1 MAGRKVMSARMKF
14 RTLLYSGFG
23 FLIAGMILI
32 LYLVI
37 NALNNQ
43 NQEMNMLVKD
53 RYEKIKL
60 ANHIRADVGRIS
72 VEMNLYNQKK
82 TITIDALQKVEHST
96 QTIEGDLRKLKEII
110 RLKEAKVILAQLSD
124 HYQEFNI
131 LVNQMIALEAANEID
146 RMPEMFVE
154 GELIREE
161 LIHQIDQLIL
171 FQEEMMEKTITDG
184 EKTYLNALQ
193 NVTLTTIIGVL
204 MAILLALFVVHSTT
218 RRLNEVKNVMKAII
232 YGSETYPRISV
243 KHNDEVGAIG
253 EAYNELAAALEKYE
267 KAERDNRVRMEEQN
281 WLKTKVAETATMSQ
295 GLLEMEGFGRQ
306 FIRTISPMVSAS
318 FGVLYLK
325 ESVDEEEFLTRWAS
339 YASLSEEPIGKVHI
353 QLGEGLVGQ
362 SALDCVPMLVEET
375 PDDYLKISSG
385 LGETKPASLMIVPVA
400 FDGEVLA
407 VMELASLQPFLPVH
421 QELLKQIAS
430 QLGITINR
438 IHKHRQ
444 VQELLEEAQTMN
456 EELQTQSEELQMQQE
471 ELRTMNDE
479 LEAQYRNSEQRTKEV
494 ELIKNELEDK
504 NREVLLGS
512 QYKSEF
518 LANMSHELRTPLNS
532 LLILAQML
540 FENKN
545 GNLDQKQLEYAHT
558 IYSSGNDLL
567 QLIND
572 ILDLSKV
579 EAGKMDILHGD
590 VVVSD
595 ITSLVERE
603 FLPIAKRKG
612 LHFSIIQ
619 SENVPARITTDEQ
632 RLYQILR
639 NLLSN
644 AFKFTEA
651 GEIQFQIGEFSN
663 MGSGLEYTTFS
674 VKDTGIGIPKEKH
687 SIIFEAFRQA
697 DGTTS
702 RKFGGT
708 GLGLSISK
716 ELAHKL
722 NGYIEIES
730 AEGEGSIFTL
740 YLPKIVGKDSYLLET
755 AADYEDSNEFAIEL
769 EPVLQTQVGNR
780 LETQSG
786 CFAGKRILM
795 VDDDMRNI
803 FALTSALEAEDMN
816 VIFAENGIEAL
827 QILEGGAE
835 VDLIIMDIMMPEMD
849 GYETMKHIRLMPEF
863 QELPIIALTAKAMKN
878 DRQKC
883 IDAGASDYISK
894 PVNLEQL
901 FSLLQV
907 WLHK

>member
-1 MAGRKVMSARMKF
+1 MKF
-14 RTLLYSGFG
+14 RTLLYTGFG
-23 FLIAGMILI
+23 ILIAGMILI

-37 NALNNQ
+37 NALDNQ
-43 NQEMNMLVKD
+43 NQEMDALVKD

-60 ANHIRADVGRIS
+60 ANHIRADIELINE
-72 VEMNLYNQKK
+72 EMNIYFQRNA
-82 TITIDALQKVEHST
+82 IDIDAIQDVEESY
-96 QTIEGDLRKLKEII
+96 QGIEDNLEKLKKII
-110 RLKEAKVILAQLSD
+110 TRPEAKSILSLIVENF
-124 HYQEFNI
+124 QEFKI
-131 LVNQMIALEAANEID
+131 IVNQMIALDAADEKNKI
-146 RMPEMFVE
+146 PEMLLKE
-154 GELIREE
+154 EITHEE

-171 FQEEMMEKTITDG
+171 FQEGMMEETITNG
-184 EKTYLNALQ
+184 GKTYINALQ
-193 NVTLTTIIGVL
+193 NVTIITIIGVVL
-204 MAILLALFVVHSTT
+204 GVVLALFVVHTT
-218 RRLNEVKNVMKAII
+218 KRRLDEVKNVMKAII
-232 YGSETYPRISV
+232 YGSEKYPRIQV
-243 KHNDEVGAIG
+243 EHNDEVGAIG
-253 EAYNELAAALEKYE
+253 EAYNELANALEKYE
-267 KAERDNRVRMEEQN
+267 KAERDSRRHMEEQN

-306 FIRTISPMVSAS
+306 FIKSITPMVGAS
-318 FGVLYLK
+318 YGILYSK
-325 ESVDEEEFLTRWAS
+325 EALEEESFLTRWAS
-339 YASLSEEPIGKVHI
+339 YASLTEEPIGKLKI

-362 SALDCVPMLVEET
+362 TAVDNELILLEQT
-375 PDDYLKISSG
+375 PSDYLKISSG
-385 LGETKPASLMIVPVA
+385 LGETKPVSIMIVPVE

-407 VMELASLQPFLPVH
+407 VIELASLQRFLPIH
-421 QELLKQIAS
+421 LELMRQIAY

-438 IHKHRQ
+438 IHKHKQ
-444 VQELLEEAQTMN
+444 VQTLLEEAQTLN

-479 LEAQYRNSEQRTKEV
+479 LEAQYRNAEQRTKEV

-532 LLILAQML
+532 LLILSQML
-540 FENKN
+540 FENKS
-545 GNLDQKQLEYAHT
+545 GNLDKKQLEYAHT

-579 EAGKMDILHGD
+579 EAGKMDIHQND
-590 VVVSD
+590 VMVSD
-595 ITSLVERE
+595 IMNFVERE
-603 FLPIAKRKG
+603 FLPVSNRKG
-612 LHFSIIQ
+612 LQLTINNDES
-619 SENVPARITTDEQ
+619 VPPIFKTDEQ
-632 RLYQILR
+632 RLLQILR

-644 AFKFTEA
+644 AFKFTDT
-651 GEIQFQIGEFSN
+651 GEIQFRIGEYSHLD
-663 MGSGLEYTTFS
+663 SGLNYITFS

-687 SIIFEAFRQA
+687 SVIFEAFRQA

-716 ELAHKL
+716 ELALKL
-722 NGYIEIES
+722 NGFIEVES
-730 AEGEGSIFTL
+730 VEDEGSTFTL
-740 YLPKIVGKDSYLLET
+740 YLPQIVGKEVDLHET
-755 AADYEDSNEFAIEL
+755 APDKEVSQESL
-769 EPVLQTQVGNR
+769 EVLGPVLESHKVIHPEVRT
-780 LETQSG
+780 G

-803 FALTSALEAEDMN
+803 FALTSALEAEGMN
-816 VIFAENGIEAL
+816 VIFAENGVEAL

-835 VDLIIMDIMMPEMD
+835 IDLILMDIMMPEMD
-849 GYETMKHIRLMPEF
+849 GYETMKHIRQISEF
-863 QELPIIALTAKAMKN
+863 EELPIIALTAKAMKN